1 MTLKTDKLKH
11 NFTSI
16 KNQKII
22 DLEQNLILD
31 DTNSDLLKQ
40 LGQEHF
46 DTGNYLRALNC
57 FFKALSFEPKDA
69 SIWNKLAVVFIKL
82 GNFSTAI
89 DLSRIAYRLINQEQN
104 AASS

>member
-11 NFTSI
+11 DFTI
-16 KNQKII
+16 IRNQKII
-22 DLEQNLILD
+22 ELEQNLILD
-31 DTNSDLLKQ
+31 DTNSDLIKQ

-57 FFKALSFEPKDA
+57 FFKALSFEPENP

-82 GNFSTAI
+82 GNFNSAK
-89 DLSRIAYRLINQEQN
+89 DFSRIAYRLINQEQN
-104 AASS
+104 AASG